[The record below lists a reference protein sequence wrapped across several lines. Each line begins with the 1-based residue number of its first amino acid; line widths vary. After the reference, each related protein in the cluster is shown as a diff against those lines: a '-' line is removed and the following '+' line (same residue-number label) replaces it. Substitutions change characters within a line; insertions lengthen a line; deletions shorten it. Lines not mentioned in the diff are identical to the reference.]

1 MKTYK
6 VEGIILKRTNLG
18 EADKIIT
25 VFTKEEG
32 KLKILAK
39 SIRKITSRKAGSL
52 ELFNHV
58 KLLLVKGKNLDI
70 ITEVVVV
77 SDFSIWR
84 TNLKKVGVAFYIAEL
99 VDKLTPEKQEQIR
112 VFNLLHQCFSSLNT
126 ENIVNLI
133 LNFEKELLNEL
144 GFGLPQNFDCQKS
157 LKTYIEE
164 ITEKR
169 INSPKIIREIW

>member
-6 VEGIILKRTNLG
+6 VEGIILKRSNLG
-18 EADKIIT
+18 EADKILT

-32 KLKILAK
+32 KIKLLAK

-52 ELFNHV
+52 ELFNQV

-77 SDFSIWR
+77 NDFSFWR
-84 TNLKKVGVAFYIAEL
+84 TDLKKVGVAYYLTEL
-99 VDKLTPEKQEQIR
+99 VDKLTPEKQEQYL
-112 VFNLLHQCFSSLNT
+112 VFSFLQESFNSLNKGNAT
-126 ENIVNLI
+126 KII
-133 LNFEKELLNEL
+133 LNFEKKLLNEL
-144 GFGLPQNFDCQKS
+144 GFGLPQSFDTQKS
-157 LKTYIEE
+157 LKNYIEK